1 MPLPAASLRPRLA
14 TVARCS
20 TQIRPMTMPRTIL
33 AATAPSEGFVAGC
46 AVFIDNDYH
55 IRSGGVFRRRAVSLP
70 SREGEGHFTPANP
83 DIGQG
88 PPWRH
93 RQCRDEPGE
102 VFDCAAGVK
111 RNGRPSSQRIRLY
124 QKSGIFRLEDTA
136 LFAVTQKPLLGPGGL
151 KRLQQGGHSRDVDHP
166 F

>member
-1 MPLPAASLRPRLA
+1 MPLPAASLWPRLA

-20 TQIRPMTMPRTIL
+20 TQIRPMTMPRTIQ

-55 IRSGGVFRRRAVSLP
+55 SRSGGVFRRRAVSLP
-70 SREGEGHFTPANP
+70 SREGEDHFTPANP

-93 RQCRDEPGE
+93 RPCREPQGLSQ
-102 VFDCAAGVK
+102 VK
-111 RNGRPSSQRIRLY
+111 YRRRWLNGSPPRM
-124 QKSGIFRLEDTA
+124 
-136 LFAVTQKPLLGPGGL
+136 GPGV
-151 KRLQQGGHSRDVDHP
+151 RRDDAG
-166 F
+166 